1 MGLFKS
7 MKDMK
12 ELTKQG
18 KQLQAQKQAEQG
30 YKPGLRGQMAQMGDM
45 VSQANEQLK
54 DMTDSDG
61 DRARI
66 LAEGLSGE
74 GEIVGMGT
82 PERGAAMY
90 NLDIDLEVT
99 AGGRAP
105 YRVAN
110 MYMVPAS
117 AQLGI
122 GVKLPVKVDPN
133 DQAKIAIDWDSMAS
147 GPARG
152 EVRPAG

>member
-12 ELTKQG
+12 ELAKQG
-18 KQLQAQKQAEQG
+18 KQLQEQQQAEKG
-30 YKPGLRGQMAQMGDM
+30 YKPGMRGQMAQMGDM
-45 VSQANEQLK
+45 LGQANEQLK
-54 DMTDSDG
+54 DMTDQSG

-66 LAEGLSGE
+66 LAEGLAGE

-90 NLDIDLEVT
+90 NLDIDLEVR

-117 AQLGI
+117 APLGI
-122 GVKLPVKVDPN
+122 GVKLPIKVDPN
-133 DQAKIAIDWDSMAS
+133 DQAKIAIDWDAMPS

>member
-1 MGLFKS
+1 LFKS

-12 ELTKQG
+12 ELAQQG
-18 KQLQAQKQAEQG
+18 KRLQAQKQAEQG
-30 YKPGLRGQMAQMGDM
+30 YSPGMRGQMAQMGDM
-45 VSQANEQLK
+45 ISQANQQLK
-54 DMTDSDG
+54 EMTDADG
-61 DRARI
+61 DRDRV

-82 PERGAAMY
+82 PERGAQMY
-90 NLDIDLEVT
+90 NLDIDLEVR

-122 GVKLPVKVDPN
+122 GVKLPIKVDP
-133 DQAKIAIDWDSMAS
+133 DDPAKIAIDWDAAAT
-147 GPARG
+147 GPAQG
-152 EVRPAG
+152 EVRPTGG